1 MITENTYLKKDD
13 IKELKEDLTLYD
25 EQELLTWLEGVKE
38 GYVYEIFPDHLM
50 GMALMFCN
58 ETTFSKE

>member
-38 GYVYEIFPDHLM
+38 GYVYEIFPDYLM
-50 GMALMFCN
+50 DMALMFCN